1 MGMSRHNS
9 KWIMG
14 CIKSTHFVVV
24 INGLPSK
31 FFSAYKGLRQAYALS
46 PLLFLLLIDTLSRKL
61 KDSWDTGHIKGV
73 RVSNYLQVTHL
84 MFVDDIL
91 FGGQISIAEWSIFH
105 KRIKIFGDTSELL
118 INETKSKL
126 IHNGKDES
134 VLEEIRQLFGI
145 SSNHIDDGFN
155 YLGFILKLC
164 GFKIKK
170 WEWLIGKFK
179 YKLDSWKHKW
189 MSLGG
194 RLIMLNPSIHS
205 NTQHPSIHSNI
216 IRALLVV
223 ILASITDQY
232 LEKHLHFISLMISG
246 PLPLGKGQF
255 TAPVVVIYALHNFT
269 IQVQ

>member
-31 FFSAYKGLRQAYALS
+31 FFLAYKGLRQGYALS

-61 KDSWDTGHIKGV
+61 KDSWDKGHIKGV

-194 RLIMLNPSIHS
+194 RLIMLKFVLQSLLLYWTHFFLLPKE
-205 NTQHPSIHSNI
+205 I
-216 IRALLVV
+216 IKKIKSVMGHFLFSQSFPCTHVEKRLVV
-223 ILASITDQY
+223 MNST
-232 LEKHLHFISLMISG
+232 
-246 PLPLGKGQF
+246 
-255 TAPVVVIYALHNFT
+255 
-269 IQVQ
+269 